1 MDDDPDDA
9 YWAKL
14 IPVWSRI
21 LTGVV
26 ILLVVMGVV
35 SGWWLWQI
43 SHNQVVVVRTPMVV
57 PLHSSAKSPFEEM
70 TARALSAPPARASVT
85 PSVATTTPTPTP
97 TPIHGLLK
105 WPLRSGLEY

>member
-1 MDDDPDDA
+1 MDDDSDDA
-9 YWAKL
+9 YWEKL
-14 IPVWSRI
+14 IPVWRRI

-26 ILLVVMGVV
+26 ILLVVVGAV

-57 PLHSSAKSPFEEM
+57 PQHSSARSPFEEL
-70 TARALSAPPARASVT
+70 TARALSAPPARASAT
-85 PSVATTTPTPTP
+85 PSVATATPTPTP

-105 WPLRSGLEY
+105 RPLQSGLAY